1 MQTSFKQIY
10 FAFLLSIV
18 VYVLSA
24 HKTNDLLVFSFA
36 PLAILG
42 ANMFEKMERY
52 VLKEISLYLLVLIS
66 VVIFVLQL

>member
-24 HKTNDLLVFSFA
+24 YKTNDLLVFSFA

-66 VVIFVLQL
+66 AVVFVLQL